1 MGFWADMNAQGQEI
15 LAAEREEK
23 AAAKQA
29 KKAEPKP
36 KKSIRRPKVSDV
48 GGACPN
54 CGTSQ
59 WQPKRSVKGKTTGAL
74 LAGGWLGAAAAP
86 KSQVKCVGCGKMF
99 RRG

>member
-1 MGFWADMNAQGQEI
+1 MGSWKDALAQAEAD

-36 KKSIRRPKVSDV
+36 KTHVRRQKVSAT
-48 GGACPN
+48 GGECPR
-54 CGTSQ
+54 CGSSQ
-59 WQPKRSVKGKTTGAL
+59 WKAKRSVKGKVGFGL
-74 LAGGWLGAAAAP
+74 AAP
-86 KSQVKCVGCGKMF
+86 KSQVECVGCGKMF